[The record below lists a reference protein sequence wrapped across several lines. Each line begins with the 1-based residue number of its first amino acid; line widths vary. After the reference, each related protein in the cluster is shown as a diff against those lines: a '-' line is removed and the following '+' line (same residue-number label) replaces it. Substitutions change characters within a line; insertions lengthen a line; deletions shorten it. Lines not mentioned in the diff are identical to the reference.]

1 MLGHDAHS
9 VDDGPLHVAQLES
22 QLWQE
27 SSESGYFPLPQL
39 ETHVVPSLYGV
50 PEPHEMQSEA
60 PPALQVAHVE
70 SHGWQLALLSP

>member
-1 MLGHDAHS
+1 MVGHDAHS
-9 VDDGPLHVAQLES
+9 VEAGPVHVAQLES
-22 QLWQE
+22 QLRQE
-27 SSESGYFPLPQL
+27 PSESGCIPLPQL

-50 PEPHEMQSEA
+50 PEPQEMQSEA